1 MKPSKIKENAPVVGT
16 VTSSTG
22 KEVTIANPDGTK
34 TVVPTTPTSTSSA
47 PSSITPRLSM
57 VDGVLTLSTAADP
70 KSQGSQQNAIKPGT
84 KVNIQPKETLN
95 PSGQTKTREAAVDVP
110 RPDVTGVNTT
120 SVTDGD
126 EARQNFV
133 DRIRKLAGL

>member
-1 MKPSKIKENAPVVGT
+1 MKPSKIKETAPVVGT

-47 PSSITPRLSM
+47 PSAITPRLSM

-70 KSQGSQQNAIKPGT
+70 KSQEGQQNAIKPGT